1 MADNLKE
8 GQDVSGVV
16 TMCSFAE
23 YSYGGAVAG
32 LGVEV
37 MPMEKS
43 MKSSRRERQK

>member
-1 MADNLKE
+1 MADKLKE
-8 GQDVSGVV
+8 GQDVSWVV
-16 TMCSFAE
+16 IICSFVK